1 MAVDFSNTLIVAIS
15 ASALFDLTEAESYL
29 LQLLEQRPISAIK
42 EFRDYMAE
50 RENDSLNI
58 GAGYPLI
65 KALLNLNNYC
75 NQCPD
80 PESDIEAPLVEVVIV
95 SKGSPD
101 TGIQVLNA
109 IREHGL
115 NISRSAFISGSLVAP
130 YIKDFDVDL
139 FLTTNRED
147 AQQVVDAN
155 ICACA
160 ILDATPVNTYELD
173 TKQLR
178 IAFDGDAVLFDDS
191 GELLYKQKGLQ
202 AFHDREA
209 EMRDLPIEKG
219 PYAELLIKL
228 SKMQERLP
236 ASLHSCPMKI
246 ALVTARNAPADLR
259 AIKTLRDW
267 GVDLDMAFFLGGL
280 EKTAVLKTFAPHIFF
295 DDSVKHINAARGF
308 IPTALVPYHST
319 SLLHSDSYLVA
330 DKEAALLA
338 FKPVER
344 SLFVVNH

>member
-1 MAVDFSNTLIVAIS
+1 MAIDFTNTLIVAIS
-15 ASALFDLTEAESYL
+15 ATALFDLSESENHLLSL
-29 LQLLEQRPISAIK
+29 LQNRPHEAVK

-50 RENDSLNI
+50 RENDPLTI

-65 KALLNLNNYC
+65 KALLNLNHYC
-75 NQCPD
+75 DECNKKEFGVD
-80 PESDIEAPLVEVVIV
+80 APLVEVVIV
-95 SKGSPD
+95 SKSSPD

-115 NISRSAFISGSLVAP
+115 TISRSAFISGSTVAP
-130 YIKDFDVDL
+130 YIKDFNVDL
-139 FLTTNRED
+139 FLTTNRDD
-147 AQQVVDAN
+147 AQQVADAN

-209 EMRDLPIEKG
+209 QMRDLPIEKG

-280 EKTAVLKTFAPHIFF
+280 EKTSVLKTFAPHIFF
-295 DDSVKHINAARGF
+295 DDSVKHIDAARSF
-308 IPTALVPYHST
+308 VPSALVPYHST
-319 SLLHSDSYLVA
+319 SLLHSNSIL
-330 DKEAALLA
+330 AANKDASLLS
-338 FKPVER
+338 FKPVENKVF
-344 SLFVVNH
+344 SINY